1 LPALLP
7 LIDFVSIGTNDL
19 TQYTLAV
26 DRGDAEVGH
35 LYNETHPAVLG
46 LIAYT
51 IRTTQRAHKT
61 VSVCGEMAGDVKLTR
76 LLLGF
81 GLEDFSMQ
89 AAQVLAVKERV
100 LMASVKK
107 SRKAAS
113 QVLNAFEMAEIARL
127 IRELNERRF

>member
-1 LPALLP
+1 
-7 LIDFVSIGTNDL
+7 
-19 TQYTLAV
+19 
-26 DRGDAEVGH
+26 
-35 LYNETHPAVLG
+35 
-46 LIAYT
+46 
-51 IRTTQRAHKT
+51 
-61 VSVCGEMAGDVKLTR
+61 VKLTR

-89 AAQVLAVKERV
+89 AAQVLSVKERV

-107 SRKAAS
+107 SRKAAT